1 MTGRGDETV
10 RYSAVE
16 LEQEITPVRRV
27 LNEVTSALAEKGYNA
42 VNQLVGYLLSGDP
55 TYITSHRNARNTI
68 RRVERDE
75 IIEELVR
82 NYLGK

>member
-1 MTGRGDETV
+1 MNGRGDETV

-16 LEQEITPVRRV
+16 AEQEISPVRRV
-27 LNEVTSALAEKGYNA
+27 LNEVIEALAEKGYNP

-55 TYITSHRNARNTI
+55 TYITSHKNARNTI

-82 NYLGK
+82 

>member
-1 MTGRGDETV
+1 MTGHGDETV
-10 RYSAVE
+10 RYSAVDAD
-16 LEQEITPVRRV
+16 LEITPVRRV
-27 LNEVTSALAEKGYNA
+27 LNEVIAALAEKGYNP

-75 IIEELVR
+75 IIEELVKS
-82 NYLGK
+82 YLGK